1 MNPAVVLLANN
12 SLPFSLYD
20 FHQSGVS
27 AAKLARAYS
36 PATALDRRALEAIR
50 LCLQFQVNVQVD
62 PKALGV
68 TTAAD
73 NN

>member
-27 AAKLARAYS
+27 AAELARAYS
-36 PATALDRRALEAIR
+36 LPLPWIEERLEAIR

-68 TTAAD
+68 TAAD